1 MNTFRNVSIY
11 NLLHTQIPPTFIGTV
26 VLIEIQTIH
35 WKIHIY
41 ISSKDCRTNVLIQV
55 ITRSVRMYTVLC
67 EKLLFLKCFILL
79 DSGIINES
87 FFASAVHY
95 MKHRIEVFS
104 TNGVFVHL
112 NITLFV
118 DEAYL
123 K

>member
-41 ISSKDCRTNVLIQV
+41 ISSKDCRTNVLIKV
-55 ITRSVRMYTVLC
+55 IIRSVRMYTVLC
-67 EKLLFLKCFILL
+67 EKMLFLKCFILL
-79 DSGIINES
+79 DSCVVNES
-87 FFASAVHY
+87 FFASAFHY
-95 MKHRIEVFS
+95 MKHRIEFFA

-118 DEAYL
+118 DVADL